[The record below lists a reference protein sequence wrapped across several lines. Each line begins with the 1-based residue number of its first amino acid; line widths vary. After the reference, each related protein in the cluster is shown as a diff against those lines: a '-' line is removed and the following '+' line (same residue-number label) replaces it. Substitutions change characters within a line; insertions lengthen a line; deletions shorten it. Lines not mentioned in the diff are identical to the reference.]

1 MKSRIKCHWATALA
15 LVAALMAPSSEAG
28 VLYGTRY
35 ETMIGRSGHP
45 TSSALVID
53 STGYLD
59 ATCINNAGPG
69 RRTLIYPFDIPAG
82 FEIFKVEIWGRDAS
96 ASNDLGYRLVETCQP
111 FLAAGTP
118 VSTNLAAYSTSG
130 SPGEFVAFLFA
141 DQHVAI
147 SSSCAYYVEARFAD
161 DGAACDGYDLA
172 TRNVRILLNDPDV
185 IFRDDFGP

>member
-1 MKSRIKCHWATALA
+1 MNSKIKSSSVAGFALIAALA
-15 LVAALMAPSSEAG
+15 SQPGAAG
-28 VLYGTRY
+28 ILYGTQY
-35 ETMIGRSGHP
+35 ETMIGRSGHR

-59 ATCINNAGPG
+59 AACLNSAGPG
-69 RRTLIYPFDIPAG
+69 RRTLIYPFDIPDG

-96 ASNDLGYRLVETCQP
+96 PSNDLGYRLVETCQP
-111 FLAAGTP
+111 FLSPGVP
-118 VSTNLAAYSTSG
+118 VSTNLATYSTSG

-147 SSSCAYYVEARFAD
+147 SSSCAYYVEARFAA
-161 DGAACDGYDLA
+161 DGAACGGYDLA